1 VNSIK
6 KFFKGKVPFTDRT
19 LYDYIEKLEE
29 TLNVFFVER
38 YSIKVR
44 ERLSWPKKIY
54 VADLGIT
61 NILAFSEDIGKRMEN
76 AVFLELIRK
85 INYNPLL
92 QIFYFKNREYEVD
105 FVLKDGVRIKQLIQV
120 TYANNKD
127 EIEKREIR
135 ALIKAYELFKRDN
148 PELLIITWNYE
159 DEIKIN
165 NVNITCVPLWQFLLK
180 T

>member
-1 VNSIK
+1 
-6 KFFKGKVPFTDRT
+6 
-19 LYDYIEKLEE
+19 
-29 TLNVFFVER
+29 
-38 YSIKVR
+38 
-44 ERLSWPKKIY
+44 
-54 VADLGIT
+54 
-61 NILAFSEDIGKRMEN
+61 MEN
-76 AVFLELIRK
+76 AIFLELMRK